1 MHVIPSQALLAEVR
15 TRENTNHDWPCSEL
29 SGKTVIFVLTWPFIA
44 HGIIKAV
51 THTTNKLK
59 IL

>member
-1 MHVIPSQALLAEVR
+1 MAKVR
-15 TRENTNHDWPCSEL
+15 TRGTTNYGWPCSEL

-44 HGIIKAV
+44 HGIVKAV